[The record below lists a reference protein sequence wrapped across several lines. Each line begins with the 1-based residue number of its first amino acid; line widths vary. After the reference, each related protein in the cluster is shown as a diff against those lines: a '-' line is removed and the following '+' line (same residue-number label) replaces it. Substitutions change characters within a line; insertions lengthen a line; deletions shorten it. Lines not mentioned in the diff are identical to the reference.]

1 MNIRRARYTV
11 ESAWEDWSSSRT
23 PQAREWLV
31 VNYSSLVKFV
41 AGRLGAGLPKNVDTA
56 DLVSAGIFGLMDAI
70 EKYVPVHGAKFE
82 TYAVPRIRG
91 AILDSLRALDWVPR
105 SVRTKARSVQTAITQ
120 LEHTMGRAP
129 NDEEI
134 AEELQITVEELQK
147 WLADV
152 AVGTVGP
159 LDHLVADRAPS
170 GVGQQIG
177 PADTAME
184 EQAMRAHMREE
195 IKNLPERER
204 TVLVLYY
211 DENLTLVEIGEILGV
226 TESRVSQIHSKAGLQ
241 LRSRL
246 AAAEY

>member
-1 MNIRRARYTV
+1 MSKGLIKRYKQDTSGVDGKLRDQLIMDYAPLIRYVAQRI
-11 ESAWEDWSSSRT
+11 SSR
-23 PQAREWLV
+23 
-31 VNYSSLVKFV
+31 
-41 AGRLGAGLPKNVDTA
+41 LPSNIEID
-56 DLVSAGIFGLMDAI
+56 DLISAGVIGLMDAI

-184 EQAMRAHMREE
+184 ENALRAHMREE

-226 TESRVSQIHSKAGLQ
+226 TESRVSQIHSKAVLQ

-246 AAAEY
+246 AAAEF

>member
-1 MNIRRARYTV
+1 
-11 ESAWEDWSSSRT
+11 
-23 PQAREWLV
+23 
-31 VNYSSLVKFV
+31 
-41 AGRLGAGLPKNVDTA
+41 
-56 DLVSAGIFGLMDAI
+56 MDAI

-184 EQAMRAHMREE
+184 ENALRAHMREE

-226 TESRVSQIHSKAGLQ
+226 TESRVSQIHSKAVLQ

-246 AAAEY
+246 AAAEF